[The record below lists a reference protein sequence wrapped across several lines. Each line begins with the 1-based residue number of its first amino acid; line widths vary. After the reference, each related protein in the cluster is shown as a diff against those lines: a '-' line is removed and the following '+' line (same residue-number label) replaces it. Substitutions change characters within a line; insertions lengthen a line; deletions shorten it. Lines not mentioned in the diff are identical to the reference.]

1 MRKFLIVALFTTILL
16 YADNSSNG
24 IKYAILNKIVSGIVQ
39 NNTLRIW
46 SDNEAINDFFR
57 STELYQVVLTCADA
71 DIIVLENEESLSKSC
86 KKGNIFVLSYELLNK
101 VPQSFGAFF
110 WKKGRPNIVFIES
123 RIEAQGL
130 ILSDR
135 LIPYIEE
142 KVW

>member
-1 MRKFLIVALFTTILL
+1 MIVALFTTILL
-16 YADNSSNG
+16 YAGSSSNE

-39 NNTLRIW
+39 NDTLRIW
-46 SDNEAINDFFR
+46 SDNEAINDALR
-57 STELYQVVLTCADA
+57 STELYQVVPTCDAA
-71 DIIVLENEESLSKSC
+71 DIIILENEEFLFKSC

-101 VPQSFGAFF
+101 LPQSFGAFF
-110 WKKGRPNIVFIES
+110 WKKGRPNVVFIES

-135 LIPYIEE
+135 LTPYVEE